1 MFNTAKKGK
10 IEPMEVSNE
19 RKSELMTTTEIAEYL
34 RISRASV
41 YRLVRQKQIPV
52 SKVGRQLRFRKDI
65 VDAWLS
71 KTEAS

>member
-1 MFNTAKKGK
+1 MVTLNDGK
-10 IEPMEVSNE
+10 LG
-19 RKSELMTTTEIAEYL
+19 LMTTPELAEYL

-41 YRLVRQKQIPV
+41 YRLVRQRQIPV

-65 VDAWLS
+65 VDVWLS